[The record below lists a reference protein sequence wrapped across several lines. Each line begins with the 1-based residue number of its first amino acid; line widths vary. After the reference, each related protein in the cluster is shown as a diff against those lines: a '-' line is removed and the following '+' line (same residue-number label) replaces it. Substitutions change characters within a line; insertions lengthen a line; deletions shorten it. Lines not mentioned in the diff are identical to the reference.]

1 MGLCLSPKQNEFIR
15 EAHSRWNFKIGA
27 VRSGK
32 SFEDIAYQI
41 ISEIRARAGLD
52 GLNVILGVS
61 KSTIERNVL
70 KPMREIY
77 TEALVGNIN
86 SNNIAIVAGEEVYCL
101 GAEKISQVAKIQGAS
116 IKYCYGDEVAK
127 WNEEVFIM
135 LKSRLDKAYS
145 RFDGSCN
152 PEDPNHWLKAFIDD
166 ENLDK
171 YVQHYTIFDNPFLPS
186 EFVEN
191 LCKEYAGTIYYDRYI
206 LGEWTRAEGIIF
218 RKFADNPNEFILAAL
233 PENTRFTHI
242 NIGVDFGGNGSY
254 HTFVATGF
262 CLDYTTIILES
273 KRIEG
278 TTSPEELDKE
288 FVTFMKMVID
298 KYNKYDLNPRNRMR
312 GFFMVFADSAEQ
324 VLIRGLK
331 LALQRENIS
340 VSVVNA
346 RKMEIKQRIELLTR
360 MFGLNKLYFM
370 MGAKTA
376 IAAYQTAVWNSKAGH
391 EEERLDDGSTDI
403 DTCDATE
410 YSVEPDYKIII
421 ARLGG

>member
-1 MGLCLSPKQNEFIR
+1 MGLCLSSKQNEFIR
-15 EAHSRWNFKIGA
+15 KAHSRWNFKIGA

-32 SFEDIAYQI
+32 SYEDIAYQI
-41 ISEIRARAGLD
+41 ISEIRSRAGLD

-86 SNNIAIVAGEEVYCL
+86 SNNIAMIAGEEVYCL

-171 YVQHYTIFDNPFLPS
+171 YVQHYTIFDNPFLPK
-186 EFVEN
+186 EFVDN
-191 LCKEYAGTIYYDRYI
+191 LCKEYAGTIYYDRFI
-206 LGEWTRAEGIIF
+206 EGKWTRAEGIIF
-218 RKFADNPNEFILAAL
+218 RRFADNPNEYILAAL
-233 PENTRFTHI
+233 PESTKFSHI
-242 NIGVDFGGNGSY
+242 NIGVDFGGNGSS

-262 CLDYTTIILES
+262 CLDYTTIVLES

-288 FVTFMKMVID
+288 FITFVKMVME
-298 KYNKYDLNPRNRMR
+298 KYSKYDLNPRNRMR

-331 LALQRENIS
+331 IALQRNNIGIS
-340 VSVVNA
+340 IVNA

-360 MFGLNKLYFM
+360 MFGLNKLYFL

-376 IAAYQTAVWNSKAGH
+376 IAAYQTAVWNSKQGH

-410 YSVEPDYKIII
+410 YSIEPDYKIII